1 MSSQTSSVAQQVRI
15 QQWADLIRDCQNRP
29 CEMTLDAWCLLHGIN
44 KATYYY
50 RLRKVRQACL
60 NVMTQTKPVFVELS
74 LPDTTIP
81 DRLAEN
87 NSSQPIAILH
97 GKNGLTLQLLPT
109 VSSEL
114 VDAVLKVMSHAE

>member
-29 CEMTLDAWCLLHGIN
+29 CEMTLDSWCLLHGIN

-60 NVMTQTKPVFVELS
+60 SVMTPPKPVFVELS
-74 LPDTTIP
+74 LPDTTKP
-81 DRLAEN
+81 DILAEH
-87 NSSQPIAILH
+87 NSSRPVAILH
-97 GKNGLTLQLLPT
+97 GRNGLTLELLSAVP
-109 VSSEL
+109 SEL

>member
-29 CEMTLDAWCLLHGIN
+29 CEMTLDTWCLLHEIN

-60 NVMTQTKPVFVELS
+60 SVMAPPKPVFVELS
-74 LPDTTIP
+74 LPDTTKP
-81 DRLAEN
+81 DILAEN
-87 NSSQPIAILH
+87 NSSRPIAILH
-97 GKNGLTLQLLPT
+97 GRNGLTLELLSAVP
-109 VSSEL
+109 SEL

>member
-50 RLRKVRQACL
+50 RLRKVRQTCL
-60 NVMTQTKPVFVELS
+60 NVMTPTKPVFVELS

-81 DRLAEN
+81 DCLAEN